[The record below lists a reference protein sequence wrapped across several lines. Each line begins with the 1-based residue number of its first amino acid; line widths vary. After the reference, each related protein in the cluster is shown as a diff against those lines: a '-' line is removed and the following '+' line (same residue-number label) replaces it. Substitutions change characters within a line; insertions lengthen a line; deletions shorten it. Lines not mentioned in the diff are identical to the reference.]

1 MILKVEK
8 LTKRFGGLTANHRID
23 LEVQKGH
30 IHAIIG
36 PNGAGKT
43 TFFNLI
49 SGFLRPSS
57 GTVIFKQTDI
67 TGMPPHRIARLGIA
81 RTFQTTHLFE
91 EATVLENVMIGN
103 RLRTRSGFWD
113 AVFRTRRERR
123 EEEECLNRACEALDF
138 VGLTHLAEEPVSAI
152 TQEQK
157 KRVAFALALATR
169 PELVLLDEPAAGVN
183 PEETEGLTALIQKM
197 ADSGLTVCLIEHKMA
212 MVMSLAD
219 RITVLNQ
226 GERIAEGTPE
236 EIQSNPAV
244 IEAYLG
250 GDPSERDRSEAL

>member
-30 IHAIIG
+30 IHALIG

-49 SGFLRPSS
+49 SGFLKPSS
-57 GTVIFKQTDI
+57 GAVFFKQREI
-67 TGMPPHRIARLGIA
+67 TGMPPHKIARLGIA
-81 RTFQTTHLFE
+81 RTFQTTQLFE

-123 EEEECLNRACEALDF
+123 EEEESLNRAREALDF
-138 VGLTHLAEEPVSAI
+138 VGLSHLEKEPVSGI
-152 TQEQK
+152 THEQK
-157 KRVAFALALATR
+157 KRVA
-169 PELVLLDEPAAGVN
+169 
-183 PEETEGLTALIQKM
+183 
-197 ADSGLTVCLIEHKMA
+197 
-212 MVMSLAD
+212 
-219 RITVLNQ
+219 
-226 GERIAEGTPE
+226 
-236 EIQSNPAV
+236 
-244 IEAYLG
+244 
-250 GDPSERDRSEAL
+250 